1 MQPYTAYGSRM
12 RDAKPPPLARGA
24 SLAGRVHAEL
34 LDRLQRG
41 DIGRGDRLV
50 DTQLA
55 QSFGTSRMPVREA
68 LLRLVSEGFLTGTT
82 RGFQVPQ
89 LSLDE
94 IRDVFEVRRLLEPRA
109 AAHAARAID
118 AAGLDALA
126 AALGRARAAHDA
138 GAMIAANMAFRAA
151 WLAAVPNRHL
161 AGAIGRFVD
170 HVQAVRLGTL
180 HSARTQATVVAGLDG
195 LFDAFARHDA
205 RAAQAR
211 MSAFVTAAER
221 AFFEGADAAR
231 AAAA

>member
-1 MQPYTAYGSRM
+1 MSP
-12 RDAKPPPLARGA
+12 DAKPPPLARGA
-24 SLAGRVHAEL
+24 SLADRVHAEL
-34 LDRLQRG
+34 LARLQRG
-41 DIGRGDRLV
+41 DIGPGDRLV

-82 RGFQVPQ
+82 RGFLVPQ

-94 IRDVFEVRRLLEPRA
+94 MRDVFEVRRLLEPRA

-126 AALGRARAAHDA
+126 AALGQASAAHDA
-138 GAMIAANMAFRAA
+138 GAMISANMAFRAA
-151 WLAAVPNRHL
+151 WLAAVPNRQL

-180 HSARTQATVVAGLDG
+180 HSARTQATVTAGLEG
-195 LFDAFARHDA
+195 LYDAFARHDS

-211 MSAFVTAAER
+211 MSGFVTAAER
-221 AFFEGADAAR
+221 AFFEAASASR